1 MNSNEHI
8 LSAQNLSFSYS
19 KDKTIIKDVS
29 LSLESGKITTLLGA
43 NGCGKSTL
51 FHLLTGVLKPS
62 AGKIMLDETD
72 IEKIKRKTFSQSVAT
87 VHQYNTAPPDLTV
100 QKLVEMG
107 RTPYKNTFS
116 YGSSDAD
123 REAVAFALKITDTEK
138 YKDKI
143 ISQLSGG
150 QRQRVW
156 LALALAQSPDILLL
170 DEITTYLDIRY
181 QYEILNL
188 IKKLNR
194 ENNLTVLMVLHDINQ
209 AIEFSDNTIVMKDGS
224 VLCADTTDKAVTK
237 ENLDAAFGVSSQL
250 ISLDDKKYC
259 IINNGKDETP

>member
-1 MNSNEHI
+1 MKNNEHV
-8 LSAQNLSFSYS
+8 LSAENVSFSYS
-19 KDKTIIKDVS
+19 KDKKVIDDVS
-29 LSLESGKITTLLGA
+29 FSLENGKITTLIGA

-51 FHLLTGVLKPS
+51 FHLLTGILKPS
-62 AGKIMLDETD
+62 AGRITLNAAD
-72 IEKIKRKTFSQSVAT
+72 IKKIKRKEFSKSVAT

-100 QKLVEMG
+100 KKLVEMG

-116 YGSSDAD
+116 YSSSKDDRDAVD
-123 REAVAFALKITDTEK
+123 FALEITDTLK

-156 LALALAQSPDILLL
+156 LALALAQSPEILLL

-188 IKKLNR
+188 IKKLNI

-209 AIEFSDNTIVMKDGS
+209 AIEFSDNTIVMKDGKL
-224 VLCADTTDKAVTK
+224 LCADTTDTAVSK
-237 ENLDAAFGVSSQL
+237 ENLDTAFGVNSQL
-250 ISLDDKKYC
+250 ISLDNKKYC
-259 IINNGKDETP
+259 IINN

>member
-8 LSAQNLSFSYS
+8 LSAENISFSYS
-19 KDKTIIKDVS
+19 KDKKIIDDVS
-29 LSLESGKITTLLGA
+29 LALESGKITTLIGA

-51 FHLLTGVLKPS
+51 FHLLTGVLKPF
-62 AGKIMLDETD
+62 AGRIMLDGVD
-72 IEKIKRKTFSQSVAT
+72 IEKIKRKEFSKFVAT

-100 QKLVEMG
+100 EKLVEMG
-107 RTPYKNTFS
+107 RTPYKSTFS
-116 YGSSDAD
+116 YGSSKED
-123 REAVAFALKITDTEK
+123 REAVHFALEITDTLK

-156 LALALAQSPDILLL
+156 LALALAQSPEILLL
-170 DEITTYLDIRY
+170 DEITTYLDIKY

-188 IKKLNR
+188 IKKLNT

-209 AIEFSDNTIVMKDGS
+209 AIEFSDNTIVMKDGKI
-224 VLCADTTDKAVTK
+224 LCADTTDRAITK
-237 ENLDAAFGVSSQL
+237 ENLDTAFGVNSQL
-250 ISLDDKKYC
+250 VSLDNKKYC
-259 IINNGKDETP
+259 IINN

>member
-1 MNSNEHI
+1 MNNNQHI
-8 LSAQNLSFSYS
+8 LTAENISFSYGN
-19 KDKTIIKDVS
+19 DKKIIDDVS
-29 LSLESGKITTLLGA
+29 LVLESGKITTLIGA

-62 AGKIMLDETD
+62 SGRIMLNGAD
-72 IEKIKRKTFSQSVAT
+72 IKKIKRKEFSKTVAT

-100 QKLVEMG
+100 EKLVEMG

-116 YGSSDAD
+116 YTNSKEDKDA
-123 REAVAFALKITDTEK
+123 VNFALEITDTLK

-143 ISQLSGG
+143 LSQLSGG

-156 LALALAQSPDILLL
+156 LALALAQSPEVLLL
-170 DEITTYLDIRY
+170 DEITTYLDIKY

-188 IKKLNR
+188 IKKLNK

-209 AIEFSDNTIVMKDGS
+209 AIEFSDNTIIMKNGR
-224 VLCADTTDKAVTK
+224 VICADTTHTAVTE
-237 ENLDAAFGVSSQL
+237 ENLDTAFGVNSQL
-250 ISLDDKKYC
+250 VNLNNKKYC
-259 IINNGKDETP
+259 IINN